1 VKKAEQFVSVF
12 VSCCWISLF
21 SSCVATNTY
30 SDTPTAIRF
39 AYPSLYLDGT
49 YAKQL
54 TVDDVR
60 QIVALA
66 RSRSDILK
74 PVDHIEVKHPDE
86 AEVDGG
92 SSRTGH
98 LMTRFKVRK
107 GNGRW
112 IIIKGSVQ
120 TSEVIITS

>member
-1 VKKAEQFVSVF
+1 MSYCCVSF
-12 VSCCWISLF
+12 ISG
-21 SSCVATNTY
+21 CVAANSY

-39 AYPSLYLDGT
+39 AYPSIYLDGT

-74 PVDHIEVKHPDE
+74 PVDHIVINHPDE

-107 GNGRW
+107 ENGRW
-112 IIIKGSVQ
+112 LIIKGSVE
-120 TSEVIITS
+120 TNEVIITS

>member
-1 VKKAEQFVSVF
+1 MKERQLISVL
-12 VSCCWISLF
+12 VSCCCVSFISG
-21 SSCVATNTY
+21 CVGANTY
-30 SDTPTAIRF
+30 SDTPSAIRF
-39 AYPSLYLDGT
+39 AYPSVYLDGT

-74 PVDHIEVKHPDE
+74 PIDHIVANHPNE
-86 AEVDGG
+86 ADVDSG

-98 LMTRFKVRK
+98 VMTRFKVRRE
-107 GNGRW
+107 NGRW
-112 IIIKGSVQ
+112 MIIKGSIETGQ
-120 TSEVIITS
+120 VIITS